1 VAISPPLA
9 NHLLRLLQC
18 KIRNVQTTQSS
29 DTDLLHY
36 YNSAAATRHHGAS
49 RTFAERNRC
58 KNKFRPARMEAFHL
72 AGLCSVDPDPIY
84 LDYNATTP
92 LVPGVID
99 AMLPY
104 LREHFGNPSSR
115 HVYGRRAHDAI
126 ERARSEVA
134 ALIGGDADEIIF
146 TSGGTEAN
154 NLAIRGTT
162 ARSSRRRVVTSTVE
176 HPATAHPLTWL
187 EQQGW
192 DIVRV
197 GVDAAGRA
205 RVPELEAA
213 ITSATALVTIMHSNN
228 ETGVLQPVREA
239 VHFARR
245 AGACV
250 HTDAAQSVGKVPI
263 DVRAVDVDLLSIA
276 GHKLYGPKGI
286 GALYV
291 RRGTGLEALTLGAGH
306 ERGLR
311 PGTENVASIVGLG
324 AACAIAQHD
333 LDKERMRVRALRDRL
348 WEQLAQAIPH
358 LSLNGS
364 VENRLPNTL
373 NVRFPQVSGEA
384 LLAATPE
391 IAASTGSA
399 CHEGGESASA
409 VLLAM
414 GIPAEAALGSI
425 RLTLGRATSEPAVDR
440 AATALTRAW
449 RTLATE

>member
-1 VAISPPLA
+1 MDMS
-9 NHLLRLLQC
+9 HLTGL
-18 KIRNVQTTQSS
+18 SS
-29 DTDLLHY
+29 V
-36 YNSAAATRHHGAS
+36 
-49 RTFAERNRC
+49 E
-58 KNKFRPARMEAFHL
+58 
-72 AGLCSVDPDPIY
+72 PDPIY

-92 LVPGVID
+92 LLPDVVD

-115 HVYGRRAHDAI
+115 HAYGRRAHDAI
-126 ERARSEVA
+126 ERARSQVA
-134 ALIGGDADEIIF
+134 ALIGSDADEIIF

-162 ARSSRRRVVTSTVE
+162 ARTSRRRVVTSTVE
-176 HPATAHPLTWL
+176 HPATARPVTWL
-187 EQQGW
+187 EQQDW

-197 GVDAAGRA
+197 GVDAGGRA
-205 RVPELEAA
+205 NVGELDAA
-213 ITSATALVTIMHSNN
+213 ITPTTALVTIMHSNN

-239 VHFARR
+239 VRFARR
-245 AGACV
+245 AGAYV

-263 DVRAVDVDLLSIA
+263 DVRAIDVDLLSIA
-276 GHKLYGPKGI
+276 GHKLYAPKGI

-291 RRGTGLEALTLGAGH
+291 RRGTVLEALSLGAGH

-324 AACAIAQHD
+324 AACVIAQHD
-333 LDKERMRVRALRDRL
+333 LEQQSVRARALRDRL
-348 WEQLAQAIPH
+348 WEQLTQAIPH
-358 LSLNGS
+358 LVLNGT

-373 NVRFPQVSGEA
+373 NVRFPRVSGEA

-414 GIPAEAALGSI
+414 GIPARAALGSV
-425 RLTLGRATSEPAVDR
+425 RLTLGRPTSESAVDR
-440 AATALTRAW
+440 AAAALARAW
-449 RTLATE
+449 RALARE